1 MKTTKESSEYFLDNM
16 GDITEFVTFFLKK
29 INSPRC
35 VAFSGEMGSGK
46 TTIITQILSKMG
58 VENIQGSPTY
68 SIIQSYAL
76 SNKVNCYH
84 LDAYRIEN
92 DKEAYQIGLEE
103 LFEEKA
109 YFFVEWPEKIKEFLP
124 TNTIWLYIREIEHN
138 KRLITF

>member
-1 MKTTKESSEYFLDNM
+1 MKTTKESSEYILDNM

-29 INSPRC
+29 INSPCC
-35 VAFSGEMGSGK
+35 VAFSGEMGCGK
-46 TTIITQILSKMG
+46 TTIITQILRKMG

-68 SIIQSYAL
+68 SIILSYAL
-76 SNKVNCYH
+76 PNQLNCYH

>member
-1 MKTTKESSEYFLDNM
+1 MKTTKESSEYILDNL
-16 GDITEFVTFFLKK
+16 GDITEFVTFFLQT
-29 INSPRC
+29 INSPSC

-46 TTIITQILSKMG
+46 TTIIAQILSKMG

-68 SIIQSYAL
+68 AIIQSYAL
-76 SNKVNCYH
+76 PNQLNCYH